1 MLSSFNGPDLPTE
14 LWNQILPLAAGA
26 NNSIEFRG
34 IDDTGPM
41 CCSSC
46 TFPVFK
52 PGTVRKSLKTKRSM
66 VLVNHEWNTI
76 ATPILYEHLTI
87 SRGVE
92 LKKLS
97 ATLTSEDD
105 DGLSLGRFVK
115 RLDLTNNAADR
126 IPIGVAIELCQKMVN
141 LVTFFVRL
149 EGNINPVPLLAAL
162 GPQLRQLEIQVHNER
177 VASSMSFD
185 NLLEF
190 LNGHPNLTSIS
201 FPFVITGLDEA
212 SHELL
217 AKNSKTRRWPS
228 IHKWTFQHP
237 TQTSALALHVS
248 PGAFPSLTEIGFDQC
263 AHALFRCQW
272 SEDMKG
278 FLVAHGGSLLSIGLW
293 LRGEHRGLCELSR
306 SFQRNSD
313 FCPRTNGVDISIIT
327 HGERGIVTGWTA
339 WFDQVCRMPQI
350 TTLGVRLCSP
360 RHGDERIVC
369 IHYAVALPW
378 PKIFPK
384 LERIRVLLV
393 EELDIDR
400 YRIHDDVTR
409 KYLTSPARWATR
421 PIRVEDVSGTILG
434 EQSKGLCT
442 LVER

>member
-1 MLSSFNGPDLPTE
+1 MLSSLNGPDLPTE

-26 NNSIEFRG
+26 NDSIEFRG

-46 TFPVFK
+46 TLPVFK
-52 PGTVRKSLKTKRSM
+52 PGTAREPLNTKRSM

-92 LKKLS
+92 LNQLS

-149 EGNINPVPLLAAL
+149 EVNINPVPLLAAP
-162 GPQLRQLEIQVHNER
+162 GPQLRHLHIQVHDESL
-177 VASSMSFD
+177 ASSMSFD

-190 LNGHPNLTSIS
+190 LTAHPNLTSVS

-217 AKNSKTRRWPS
+217 AKNSKTPRWPS

-237 TQTSALALHVS
+237 TQTSALALHVP

-263 AHALFRCQW
+263 THAIIW
-272 SEDMKG
+272 SEEMKG
-278 FLVAHGGSLLSIGLW
+278 FLVAHGGSLLTIGLW
-293 LRGEHRGLCELSR
+293 VRGEYPDLSELSR
-306 SFQRNSD
+306 SFQLISD
-313 FCPRTNGVDISIIT
+313 FCPRTNGVDISIIS
-327 HGERGIVTGWTA
+327 HGRHEIVTGWTA
-339 WFDQVCRMPQI
+339 SFDQVIRMPQI
-350 TTLGVRLCSP
+350 TTLGLRICSP
-360 RHGDERIVC
+360 RYSDERIVC
-369 IHYAVALPW
+369 LLIHCAVALPW
-378 PKIFPK
+378 PKVFPK
-384 LERIRVLLV
+384 LERIRVL

-400 YRIHDDVTR
+400 YRIHDDATR
-409 KYLTSPARWATR
+409 RRLTSPARWATR
-421 PIRVEDVSGTILG
+421 PIRVEDLSGTILG
-434 EQSKGLCT
+434 ELSKGLCT